1 MKEQDQ
7 YLSVIKF
14 PAFVSITLI
23 ILSAV
28 YFGFLYHALQE
39 PGLSTSQTLIF
50 GLLLLVLLV
59 LVATWVATLM
69 STHIRLKARWMR
81 LLSRWMLVHIYYPL
95 AKFLATVTFSSKN
108 ILIESYLNFS
118 NETVLTDQREISNS
132 SILALLPH
140 CLQKEDCTVRIG
152 TDIIRCEECGGCDI
166 AKIKQLVSQQKVDA
180 AVATGGSLT
189 KKLITER
196 NPNVI
201 VAVGCHRDMVDVV
214 RDAWIYPIYAILDER
229 VPGAKPEAK
238 VNLASIEFA
247 IKRFK

>member
-69 STHIRLKARWMR
+69 STHIRLRARWMR

-132 SILALLPH
+132 SILATSGSS
-140 CLQKEDCTVRIG
+140 ETVKKRAAKASRTAKASESPPSIRMEVPTIG
-152 TDIIRCEECGGCDI
+152 VFLSE
-166 AKIKQLVSQQKVDA
+166 
-180 AVATGGSLT
+180 
-189 KKLITER
+189 
-196 NPNVI
+196 
-201 VAVGCHRDMVDVV
+201 
-214 RDAWIYPIYAILDER
+214 
-229 VPGAKPEAK
+229 
-238 VNLASIEFA
+238 
-247 IKRFK
+247 